1 MPSLLVVVFILQL
14 TIHLV
19 NTVGAA
25 TINNILWNIYN
36 RLPTPTSKAAA
47 EQRDLKKQFLKV
59 RTELNATSSQDN
71 FAKWAKLRRQHDK
84 LVEQVEANKKL
95 LDGTKS
101 TFDSA
106 ISALRWLGTNGLRML
121 IQFWFQKQPM
131 FWIPKGWVPYY
142 AEWLLSF
149 PRAPVGSI
157 SIQVWALACGA
168 IILLISDALG
178 AAVAL
183 AMGTGKA
190 TQDEKNNGGQPMKME
205 GEKVTAESRTSPKAK
220 KEL

>member
-106 ISALRWLGTNGLRML
+106 ISALRWVGTNGLRML

-178 AAVAL
+178 AVVGL
-183 AMGTGKA
+183 ATGTGKA
-190 TQDEKNNGGQPMKME
+190 TQDEKNNSGQPMKME
-205 GEKVTAESRTSPKAK
+205 GEKVTAESRTSPEAK